1 MSLIGCRCVD
11 KFFVWVWPDG
21 TQKTERTARRI
32 QVDKTKT
39 SHIVQVSCGWLT
51 GGHTTS
57 DWSGGALHRLQVRPG
72 VRGGRHEEELPLDL
86 GRGVQDL
93 GGGEP
98 RVAGPGEVQR
108 GLPLGPRQARVRPQ
122 ARLHQIPEK
131 PHQECQL
138 PRLHPG
144 HFRSSIIPQIQ
155 TRHGAA
161 GDWCGGAGAGL
172 HPAPLQPRLHDGA
185 RVLGTPRHAP
195 SQGRG
200 TSAGSAGQ
208 HLLIIIGIQ
217 PGLLFIIF
225 IFFRVQSGFFLIIG
239 IQPGLLLPIFLRVQ
253 PGLLHVIPARGKL
266 SVWSDRN
273 SSLRQHSAQSNLE
286 RSRETCRYCRYYLE
300 PEILPI
306 TALARLARSRCS
318 LPSWATPWSCWS
330 PRPTARSSTSRSRCS
345 PPPASR
351 SAR

>member
-1 MSLIGCRCVD
+1 MS
-11 KFFVWVWPDG
+11 
-21 TQKTERTARRI
+21 TA
-32 QVDKTKT
+32 
-39 SHIVQVSCGWLT
+39 S
-51 GGHTTS
+51 TTS
-57 DWSGGALHRLQVRPG
+57 RSLQKQHNP
-72 VRGGRHEEELPLDL
+72 PDT
-86 GRGVQDL
+86 D
-93 GGGEP
+93 P
-98 RVAGPGEVQR
+98 
-108 GLPLGPRQARVRPQ
+108 AR
-122 ARLHQIPEK
+122 
-131 PHQECQL
+131 C
-138 PRLHPG
+138 G
-144 HFRSSIIPQIQ
+144 
-155 TRHGAA
+155 A

-239 IQPGLLLPIFLRVQ
+239 IQPGLLLLIFLRVQ

-300 PEILPI
+300 PEILSI